1 MIEIWKPVKGFENYE
16 VSNLGQVKSLN
27 YNRTKEAKILRLC
40 KNKDGYLTVT
50 LYKNGKGYAKKVHR
64 LVTAAFI
71 PNPEGK
77 TEVNHID
84 GNKTNNRVEN
94 LEWATHS
101 ENMHHAWETGL
112 CEPLTGENHPM
123 YGKHHTEE
131 TRKKLSKALTGE
143 NHPMYGKQ
151 LSEEHKKKLS
161 ESHKGKYTGKY
172 TGKKNPRA
180 RKVIC
185 ITTGE
190 TFNCILEAEEK
201 YNIVHQS
208 ISKCCKGKYKSAGK
222 LPTGEKL
229 VWRYAEDLK
238 EKIK

>member
-1 MIEIWKPVKGFENYE
+1 MIEWRPIKGFEGLYE

-40 KNKDGYLTVT
+40 KNKDGYLCVH
-50 LYKNGKGYAKKVHR
+50 LHKNGKGYAKKVHR

-131 TRKKLSKALTGE
+131 HKRKLSKNHAYFKGE
-143 NHPMYGKQ
+143 NH
-151 LSEEHKKKLS
+151 
-161 ESHKGKYTGKY
+161 
-172 TGKKNPRA
+172 PRA

-190 TFNCILEAEEK
+190 IFNYIKEAGEK
-201 YNIVHQS
+201 YNVHS
-208 ISKCCKGKYKSAGK
+208 TDISKCCKGKYKSAGK
-222 LPTGEKL
+222 HPTTGEKL
-229 VWRYAEDLK
+229 VWQYTET
-238 EKIK
+238 I

>member
-1 MIEIWKPVKGFENYE
+1 MIEIWKPVKEFEGLYE
-16 VSNLGQVKSLN
+16 VSNLGQVRSLN
-27 YNRTKEAKILRLC
+27 YKRTKGTKILKLVID
-40 KNKDGYLTVT
+40 KDGYLRVN
-50 LYKNGKGYAKKVHR
+50 LYKNGKQYNKKVHR

-94 LEWATHS
+94 LEWVTHS
-101 ENMHHAWETGL
+101 ENIQHAWESGL
-112 CEPLTGENHPM
+112 CEPLTGENHPF

-131 TRKKLSKALTGE
+131 TKNKISEAL
-143 NHPMYGKQ
+143 
-151 LSEEHKKKLS
+151 
-161 ESHKGKYTGKY
+161 KGK
-172 TGKKNPRA
+172 
-180 RKVIC
+180 
-185 ITTGE
+185 
-190 TFNCILEAEEK
+190 L
-201 YNIVHQS
+201 
-208 ISKCCKGKYKSAGK
+208 KSAGK

>member
-40 KNKDGYLTVT
+40 KNKDGYLCVH
-50 LYKNGKGYAKKVHR
+50 LHKNGKGYAKKVHR

-123 YGKHHTEE
+123 H
-131 TRKKLSKALTGE
+131 
-143 NHPMYGKQ
+143 GKQ
-151 LSEEHKKKLS
+151 LSEETKKKLS
-161 ESHKGKYTGKY
+161 EALKGKYTGKY

-201 YNIVHQS
+201 YNIAHQS